1 VLSDPVQ
8 VPGGVG
14 RAPGCCRAPFSRL
27 ARWVVALG
35 PHAVAWRGRW
45 ECAAGAARLAAPVA
59 GSDRDP
65 LSSMSMGWRSP
76 IRWGGGEAPIR
87 SAGQP
92 PPTLMDRPVVV
103 SAQQGEIGQVGGA
116 AIEPVNQMMTVAPGQ
131 GPGAV
136 GEDTTAVADGEGV
149 ALSGGDD
156 PAGPP
161 DVQGLAGGA
170 AQDRGEPVHGCLEP
184 GGQAVLVAVI
194 VAAGVV
200 VMVLAVA
207 ADHHPGQ
214 GAVTGQ
220 PPTGLGME
228 GVDPAQRTPHRPG
241 AGPAGCRGPR
251 PRSVGVAPH
260 RPWGAGRLRGCGG
273 PVR

>member
-1 VLSDPVQ
+1 
-8 VPGGVG
+8 
-14 RAPGCCRAPFSRL
+14 
-27 ARWVVALG
+27 
-35 PHAVAWRGRW
+35 
-45 ECAAGAARLAAPVA
+45 
-59 GSDRDP
+59 
-65 LSSMSMGWRSP
+65 
-76 IRWGGGEAPIR
+76 
-87 SAGQP
+87 
-92 PPTLMDRPVVV
+92 
-103 SAQQGEIGQVGGA
+103 
-116 AIEPVNQMMTVAPGQ
+116 MMTVAPGQ
-131 GPGAV
+131 GPGAA

-241 AGPAGCRGPR
+241 PALQA
-251 PRSVGVAPH
+251 VGVHDHGQLGSHPTDLGELAAFE
-260 RPWGAGRLRGCGG
+260 GAAGQS
-273 PVR
+273 VRASARR